1 MPTYLFINTETNEE
15 FEEFMTISARDTY
28 LEEHKHITQ
37 LVNGAPA
44 IGDVVR
50 LGLKKPD
57 NAFRDILRNTKKEH
71 SRGLTRS
78 TVNTF

>member
-1 MPTYLFINTETNEE
+1 MPTYLFLNTETNEE
-15 FEEFMTISARDTY
+15 FEQFMSISEMTKF
-28 LEEHKHITQ
+28 LEENKHITQ

-57 NAFRDILRNTKKEH
+57 NAFRDLLRNTKKEH